1 MGMYTELNVSVK
13 LDYSKFDE
21 YSDILRFMTGDLEID
36 RNALVVPDHDLFKTD
51 RWERMLCCSS
61 YYFAGETHSEFHVE
75 EDYKL
80 ATLTSLSS
88 LKNYSGEIEKFCDW
102 ISQYVYYG
110 YDNSSVVFA
119 GYKRYEEDLEPTLI
133 YFKDNGVRFVDV
145 PSFD

>member
-1 MGMYTELNVSVK
+1 MGMYTELNVSFE

-21 YSDILRFMTGDLEID
+21 YSDILRFMTGDLAIE
-36 RNALVVPDHDLFKTD
+36 RNTLVVPDHDLFKTG
-51 RWERMLCCSS
+51 RWEHMLCSSS

-75 EDYKL
+75 EDFKL

-88 LKNYSGEIEKFCDW
+88 LKNYSDEIEKFCDW
-102 ISQYVYYG
+102 ISQYVQ
-110 YDNSSVVFA
+110 NSSVVFA

-133 YFKDNGVRFVDV
+133 YFKDRKVKFVDA